1 VSAVEQPPLTEP
13 KEEIRLGVDDDHDV
27 NEEQSEPEPA
37 EPLTPGEPAAGGRQ
51 ARPAN
56 TAAEAT
62 QPGVAE
68 AKPAPGMR
76 A

>member
-1 VSAVEQPPLTEP
+1 MHGHLESVL
-13 KEEIRLGVDDDHDV
+13 EEIRLGLDDAHDV
-27 NEEQSEPEPA
+27 NEAQNEPEPA

-56 TAAEAT
+56 ATAAAT
-62 QPGVAE
+62 LPGVAE
-68 AKPAPGMR
+68 ATPAPGMR